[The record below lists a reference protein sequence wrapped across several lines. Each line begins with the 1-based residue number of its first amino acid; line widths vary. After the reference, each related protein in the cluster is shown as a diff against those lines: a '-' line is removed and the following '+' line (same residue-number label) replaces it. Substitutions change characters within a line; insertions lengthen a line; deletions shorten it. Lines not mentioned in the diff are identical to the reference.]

1 MYLIG
6 VFRRTALWCI
16 IFTVLGSIAISADLL
31 NLLGIIIVVYAFI
44 LLLDLLVCEIR
55 DKSGSIVE
63 LSLSMLGADL
73 AAPFSKFSTFLA
85 VITGRWVIQDDSK
98 FHSTGYQWRNLVD
111 NRLWSRCI
119 FTGKYYPVEYKNLQ
133 CPLLGA
139 RARRAR
145 LDGNGTIRKPK
156 QIKQKIKQRNQKKE
170 RIFRKRK
177 YFRRIFFALFCNQKN
192 EAPSKL

>member
-44 LLLDLLVCEIR
+44 LLLELLVCEIR
-55 DKSGSIVE
+55 DKSRSIVE

-85 VITGRWVIQDDSK
+85 VITRRWVIQDDSK
-98 FHSTGYQWRNLVD
+98 FHNIIDVLQVVSGGI
-111 NRLWSRCI
+111 WSI
-119 FTGKYYPVEYKNLQ
+119 IVFGVGAF
-133 CPLLGA
+133 LL
-139 RARRAR
+139 
-145 LDGNGTIRKPK
+145 L
-156 QIKQKIKQRNQKKE
+156 KI
-170 RIFRKRK
+170 I
-177 YFRRIFFALFCNQKN
+177 L
-192 EAPSKL
+192 

>member
-44 LLLDLLVCEIR
+44 LLLELLVCEIR

-85 VITGRWVIQDDSK
+85 VITRRWVIQDDSK
-98 FHSTGYQWRNLVD
+98 FHNIIDALQVVSGGIWSIIVLGVDAFLLV
-111 NRLWSRCI
+111 NIIL
-119 FTGKYYPVEYKNLQ
+119 
-133 CPLLGA
+133 
-139 RARRAR
+139 
-145 LDGNGTIRKPK
+145 
-156 QIKQKIKQRNQKKE
+156 
-170 RIFRKRK
+170 
-177 YFRRIFFALFCNQKN
+177 
-192 EAPSKL
+192 

>member
-44 LLLDLLVCEIR
+44 LLLELLVCEIR
-55 DKSGSIVE
+55 DKSRSIVE

-85 VITGRWVIQDDSK
+85 VITRRWVIQDDSK
-98 FHSTGYQWRNLVD
+98 FHNIIDALQVVSGGIWSIIVLGVDAFLLV
-111 NRLWSRCI
+111 NIIL
-119 FTGKYYPVEYKNLQ
+119 
-133 CPLLGA
+133 
-139 RARRAR
+139 
-145 LDGNGTIRKPK
+145 
-156 QIKQKIKQRNQKKE
+156 
-170 RIFRKRK
+170 
-177 YFRRIFFALFCNQKN
+177 
-192 EAPSKL
+192 

>member
-44 LLLDLLVCEIR
+44 LLLELLVCEIR
-55 DKSGSIVE
+55 DKSRSIVE

-85 VITGRWVIQDDSK
+85 VITRRWVIQDDSK
-98 FHSTGYQWRNLVD
+98 FHNIIDALQVVSGGIWSIIVLGVDVFLLV
-111 NRLWSRCI
+111 NIIL
-119 FTGKYYPVEYKNLQ
+119 
-133 CPLLGA
+133 
-139 RARRAR
+139 
-145 LDGNGTIRKPK
+145 
-156 QIKQKIKQRNQKKE
+156 
-170 RIFRKRK
+170 
-177 YFRRIFFALFCNQKN
+177 
-192 EAPSKL
+192 